1 MCPVYEDVCV
11 SMSGVMMN
19 PRSDGSDLRGAELVS
34 CLILFDLIREWAI
47 TMALKGMSLIF
58 QSKVFQVVY

>member
-1 MCPVYEDVCV
+1 
-11 SMSGVMMN
+11 MSGVVMN
-19 PRSDGSDLRGAELVS
+19 PGSDGGGIELIS

-47 TMALKGMSLIF
+47 TMALKSMSLIF